1 MKISIW
7 SIGKTNDA
15 YLQTGIV
22 KYLSRLKH
30 YTKLDYEEFK
40 DVKPGQ
46 TADETKK
53 REAELF
59 LSKIKVEDVV
69 ILLDERGK
77 HYDSEEF
84 ANFLEGHSVNSTKQV
99 IFIIGGAFGHHDMLR
114 TRANH
119 LSLIH
124 I

>member
-7 SIGKTNDA
+7 SIGKTNEA

-22 KYLSRLKH
+22 NYLSRLKH

-77 HYDSEEF
+77 HYDSEF
-84 ANFLEGHSVNSTKQV
+84 SGR
-99 IFIIGGAFGHHDMLR
+99 AFRQFDQTYYLHNWR
-114 TRANH
+114 CIR
-119 LSLIH
+119 SS
-124 I
+124 